1 MNMNEYKIREGI
13 VLESILGRYLLIST
27 HAALDRCSYV
37 RRIEDIVAY
46 YWEMMEEGLSVDEMA
61 DKASE
66 LFNGVEKDELKKD
79 IQELIKQLKE
89 YGYLLSD
96 EEMMEEYTG
105 S

>member
-1 MNMNEYKIREGI
+1 MTCEYRIRDGI
-13 VLESILGRYLLIST
+13 VLESILGIYVLIST
-27 HAALDRCSYV
+27 EAALDQCDYV

-66 LFNGVEKDELKKD
+66 LFKDIGKEELKKD
-79 IQELIKQLKE
+79 IQELMKQLKE

-105 S
+105 L